1 MEEREEEEKLAF
13 TQESIPA
20 HRLCDLGSD
29 LLVQDNDGNNALH
42 FLLSKTPYKNSHFD
56 EAIALIVE
64 KAPSLIHQKNKT
76 GFKPLHIAIQKTRM
90 WPIKTLLAAGGDIL
104 EPDLGSNT
112 ILHFLAE
119 KLSSLNSNEDQISHI
134 KHFLSLG
141 LLINSPNRLGETP
154 IFWYLRMQATTNLD
168 DKTTHDTGISADD
181 NAKLERDMAFFI
193 ELGGDLFHRN
203 HEGETLLHIVAKRP
217 CDVPVETLWSINDF
231 NKAKALQER
240 KIKHM
245 MDSFKWLLKE
255 GFDPMIEDNRHRTTL
270 DVAAACGN
278 KSILEL
284 FRGDRVPSREAGDSD
299 TKE

>member
-1 MEEREEEEKLAF
+1 
-13 TQESIPA
+13 
-20 HRLCDLGSD
+20 
-29 LLVQDNDGNNALH
+29 
-42 FLLSKTPYKNSHFD
+42 
-56 EAIALIVE
+56 
-64 KAPSLIHQKNKT
+64 
-76 GFKPLHIAIQKTRM
+76 M
-90 WPIKTLLAAGGDIL
+90 WPIKTLLAAGGNIL
-104 EPDLGSNT
+104 EPDPGSNT

-119 KLSSLNSNEDQISHI
+119 KLRSLNSNEDQISHM

-141 LLINSPNRLGETP
+141 LSINSPNQLGETP
-154 IFWYLRMQATTNLD
+154 IFWYLRMKATTNLD
-168 DKTTHDTGISADD
+168 DTTTEISADE
-181 NAKLERDMAFFI
+181 NAKLERDLAVFI

-217 CDVPVETLWSINDF
+217 CDVPVELFWFVNDL

-240 KIKHM
+240 KTKNM
-245 MDSFKWLLKE
+245 MDLFQWLLKK

-284 FRGDRVPSREAGDSD
+284 FRGDRVPSRESGGSD